1 MESEYTNRR
10 CKLSAFSNTVLPVG
24 PPGDRMNHSKIRV
37 LIVDEDAVMAKY
49 LASHLGRRSFDV
61 SVASSDQEALRVFR
75 SLDPALVL
83 VDTSLEGAVGS
94 EILERLKQIK
104 PGV

>member
-1 MESEYTNRR
+1 MPG
-10 CKLSAFSNTVLPVG
+10 SNTALPLALQET
-24 PPGDRMNHSKIRV
+24 RMNHPKIRV

-75 SLDPALVL
+75 ILDPALVL
-83 VDTSLEGAVGS
+83 VDTSL
-94 EILERLKQIK
+94 
-104 PGV
+104 